1 MRGESGRSLDS
12 GERGLERLLDAAMRR
27 RIRDDSV
34 TLADVLTLARQLH
47 DYRDGNSRPAH
58 LDDRVGVL
66 DDNERVIAELLVSE
80 GRNVTHVVR
89 RKSGEPTP
97 DLVVDGE
104 FAEVKTSIGAGV
116 EGFRRRL
123 HGAQASR
130 VFVNARR
137 SLIDPDAMDD
147 LVSGLIGDACLT
159 YARVIGEGYDTTYG
173 EW

>member
-47 DYRDGNSRPAH
+47 DYRDGNSR
-58 LDDRVGVL
+58 
-66 DDNERVIAELLVSE
+66 VIAELLVSE

-104 FAEVKTSIGAGV
+104 FAEVKTSIGASV

-147 LVSGLIGDACLT
+147 LYPA
-159 YARVIGEGYDTTYG
+159 
-173 EW
+173 

>member
-47 DYRDGNSRPAH
+47 DYRDGNSLPAH

-104 FAEVKTSIGAGV
+104 FAEVKTSRV
-116 EGFRRRL
+116 
-123 HGAQASR
+123 QAFKNELWIVVHIQPDVYNLQTTDR
-130 VFVNARR
+130 IVKLVDGDFLFLNA
-137 SLIDPDAMDD
+137 
-147 LVSGLIGDACLT
+147 
-159 YARVIGEGYDTTYG
+159 VIKIIVIYSQL
-173 EW
+173 